1 MDRSLSADIKVNKL
15 DLPKE
20 WEEHAEIYRHWAEEY
35 ALSTLE
41 KDRAKEHLDLTFAD
55 LDLAIRAD
63 PKAYDLDKISESGVK
78 STIKMQ
84 VEHQE
89 AQAAFDDAK
98 YKVSRMQA
106 AKDAM
111 EHRRDALK
119 NLSKL
124 ALAGFYTAN
133 TAPPE
138 VAQSRSKT
146 VREAFKKQRATRQKR
161 GIVK

>member
-1 MDRSLSADIKVNKL
+1 MNRSLAADIKIDKL
-15 DLPKE
+15 NLPKE
-20 WEEHAEIYRHWAEEY
+20 WEEHAEIYRYWAEEY

-41 KDRAKEHLDLTFAD
+41 RDQAKEQLELIAAD

-63 PKAYDLDKISESGVK
+63 PKGYDLDKIAESGVK

-84 VEHQE
+84 PEHQD
-89 AQAAFDDAK
+89 AQEKYNQAK
-98 YKVSRMQA
+98 YKATRMQA

-119 NLSKL
+119 SLEKL
-124 ALAGFYTAN
+124 AIAGFYTAN

-138 VAQSRSKT
+138 AAVKKSKAL
-146 VREAFKKQRATRQKR
+146 REEFAKQRKQKR
-161 GIVK
+161 ALVK